1 MGNIATPLIIFGMLI
16 MAFIWILVNVVSSDE
31 IRVKEP
37 LVYTTELV
45 IENNQVDTVYVYQ
58 IP

>member
-1 MGNIATPLIIFGMLI
+1 